1 MVAVKVWQLSQFVS
15 SIKIFISLAKIAP
28 APERAEVVPR
38 VTSDELCRH
47 QNKFELLGVP
57 TSDTTLLHVIILG
70 DSQPYYIPQEG
81 MYWQLYLALLDGFC
95 FDPSV
100 ALVTML
106 QAAKHNFYGCEKPR
120 PGLGVFCSECFWS
133 RPGLSQCES
142 LLVIDCYTPT
152 RNVNWDTHTQFDA
165 RSFRTS
171 SVTPPYPCLCPNE
184 TFIRNPYLTNNQSE
198 PHHANAKLSQ
208 ESRPTF
214 NEPVRSG

>member
-1 MVAVKVWQLSQFVS
+1 
-15 SIKIFISLAKIAP
+15 
-28 APERAEVVPR
+28 
-38 VTSDELCRH
+38 
-47 QNKFELLGVP
+47 
-57 TSDTTLLHVIILG
+57 
-70 DSQPYYIPQEG
+70 

-152 RNVNWDTHTQFDA
+152 RNVNWDTHTHFDA

-184 TFIRNPYLTNNQSE
+184 AFIRNPYLTNNQGE

-208 ESRPTF
+208 DSRPTF
-214 NEPVRSG
+214 NEPVRSGSPSPPPPLLPGTWPGQRGLIIQDSHPPIYLFISLTQHLSDEEEINEPHLLPYHKNLRRRIFSYFQFPICFFSVLIYLESC